1 MPIVEL
7 ALTPS
12 RPQQRDLLCGAPP
25 TDAELAA
32 ARAAGVRSVL
42 DLRPVAE
49 GSAAADAARA
59 AAGGLAVQRVEV
71 AGAAGLTRENV
82 VAFAAIL
89 DAPARAPLLL
99 HCATGNRVGAL
110 TALKAAWLDGMPP
123 QAALELGFRAGL
135 TKLEPAVRAAL
146 KLG

>member
-1 MPIVEL
+1 MPITEL

-12 RPQQRDLLCGAPP
+12 LPARRAWLSGAPP

-32 ARAAGVRSVL
+32 AKAAGVRVVL
-42 DLRPVAE
+42 DLRPATE

-59 AAGGLAVQRVEV
+59 TASGLRALRIEV
-71 AGAAGLTRENV
+71 AGPAGLTRENV
-82 VAFAAIL
+82 AAFAQLI
-89 DAPARAPLLL
+89 DDPAQTPLLI

-110 TALKAAWLDGMPP
+110 TALKAFWLDGMAAP
-123 QAALELGFRAGL
+123 AALDLGRAAGL

-146 KLG
+146 GLG

>member
-7 ALTPS
+7 VLTPS
-12 RPQQRDLLCGAPP
+12 RPQQHDLLSGAPP

-32 ARAAGVRSVL
+32 AKAAGVRSVL
-42 DLRPVAE
+42 DLRPAAE
-49 GSAAADAARA
+49 GSAVADAARA
-59 AAGGLAVQRVEV
+59 AASGLAVQRIEV

-82 VAFAAIL
+82 LAFAAIV
-89 DAPARAPLLL
+89 DAPARAPLLV

-110 TALKAAWLDGMPP
+110 TALKAAWLDGMAP
-123 QAALELGFRAGL
+123 QAALELGRSAGL

-146 KLG
+146 GLG